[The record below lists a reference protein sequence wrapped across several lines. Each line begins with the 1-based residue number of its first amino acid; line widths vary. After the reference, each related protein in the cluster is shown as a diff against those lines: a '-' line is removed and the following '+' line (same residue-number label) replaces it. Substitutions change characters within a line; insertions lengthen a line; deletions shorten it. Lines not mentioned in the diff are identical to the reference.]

1 MADPEFLVPRPSDAL
16 DADRRRALH
25 LAPKEGFVLSLV
37 DGATNV
43 RDMAET
49 TGLQVEEVVAALMK
63 LEALSLVVLPDGRP
77 AAGTAKGGRR
87 SKRPPGPRQSRPPSG
102 PSSSGR
108 AAPATAPVEEAID
121 LDPQQQHEIATIFGR
136 LDQTDH
142 YALLG
147 VERSADKKA
156 IKRAYFELTSR
167 FHPDR
172 FFRKKLGPFKSQM
185 EAIFGRMSVAH
196 ETLTSDR
203 RAEYDAYLG
212 SVDRTRRIEE
222 MVEEATAEIRRVE
235 ETARGMAAAP
245 AIEAPAAGKAP
256 AHPPPPNVETV
267 SNDALTVKGP
277 PPEPSRPRI
286 NVTPAQR
293 EAEAKTRREMLA
305 RRLTGNGARAAAPAP
320 VAPAATYAKPADAV
334 DALKRRYEERLL
346 AAKASQ
352 AKKYGESGMAAR
364 AKGDMVAAA
373 NALRV
378 AVTFDENNAQLKA
391 AYEEAQRASDQLLA
405 EQYAKQADYEEK
417 SERWADA
424 ARSWQRVARAKET
437 DAKAHERAAHCLVK
451 ADGNLH
457 EASKLAQRAVQ
468 LNPKSAHAHV
478 VLANVYLAAGLGKNA
493 KRELETA
500 LVLAP
505 NDAGIATLLKRIGK
519 SE

>member
-1 MADPEFLVPRPSDAL
+1 
-16 DADRRRALH
+16 
-25 LAPKEGFVLSLV
+25 
-37 DGATNV
+37 
-43 RDMAET
+43 
-49 TGLQVEEVVAALMK
+49 
-63 LEALSLVVLPDGRP
+63 
-77 AAGTAKGGRR
+77 
-87 SKRPPGPRQSRPPSG
+87 
-102 PSSSGR
+102 
-108 AAPATAPVEEAID
+108 
-121 LDPQQQHEIATIFGR
+121 
-136 LDQTDH
+136 
-142 YALLG
+142 
-147 VERSADKKA
+147 
-156 IKRAYFELTSR
+156 
-167 FHPDR
+167 
-172 FFRKKLGPFKSQM
+172 M
-185 EAIFGRMSVAH
+185 EAIFGRMSVAN

-245 AIEAPAAGKAP
+245 PSQASAPAIDAPAAGKPPAAAP
-256 AHPPPPNVETV
+256 PSTPNVDAITD
-267 SNDALTVKGP
+267 DALTAKGP

-305 RRLTGNGARAAAPAP
+305 RRLTGNGARPPAPAP
-320 VAPAATYAKPADAV
+320 VVPPVTYAKPADAV
-334 DALKRRYEERLL
+334 DALRRRYEERLL
-346 AAKASQ
+346 AAKTSQ
-352 AKKYGESGMAAR
+352 AKKYAESGMAAR
-364 AKGDMVAAA
+364 AKGDIVAAA

-391 AYEEAQRASDQLLA
+391 AYAEAQRASDQLLA

-424 ARSWQRVARAKET
+424 ARSWQRVARAKEN
-437 DAKAHERAAHCLVK
+437 DARAHERAAHCLVK

-468 LNPKSAHAHV
+468 LSPKSAHARV

-493 KRELETA
+493 KRELEAA
-500 LVLAP
+500 LLLAP

-519 SE
+519 GE

>member
-1 MADPEFLVPRPSDAL
+1 
-16 DADRRRALH
+16 
-25 LAPKEGFVLSLV
+25 V

-49 TGLQVEEVVAALMK
+49 TGLQVEEVVASLMK
-63 LEALSLVVLPDGRP
+63 LEALSLVVLPDRRP
-77 AAGTAKGGRR
+77 ASTSAGGRR
-87 SKRPPGPRQSRPPSG
+87 SKRPPEARQSPPPTR
-102 PSSSGR
+102 PSSSGK
-108 AAPATAPVEEAID
+108 AAPATASVEEAID
-121 LDPQQQHEIATIFGR
+121 LDPQQQQEIAAIFAR

-185 EAIFGRMSVAH
+185 ETIFGRMSVAH
-196 ETLTSDR
+196 ETLSSDR

-212 SVDRTRRIEE
+212 SVERTRRIEE

-245 AIEAPAAGKAP
+245 AIETPAAGTPPATPPRSAP
-256 AHPPPPNVETV
+256 NADAIHD
-267 SNDALTVKGP
+267 DALTAKGP

-305 RRLTGNGARAAAPAP
+305 RRLTGNGARPPAPAP
-320 VAPAATYAKPADAV
+320 VVPPVTYAKPADAV
-334 DALKRRYEERLL
+334 DALKRRYEQRLL

-352 AKKYGESGMAAR
+352 AKKYAESGMAAR
-364 AKGDMVAAA
+364 AKGDIVAAA

-378 AVTFDENNAQLKA
+378 AVTFDENNAELKG
-391 AYEEAQRASDQLLA
+391 AYEDAQRASDQLLA

-417 SERWADA
+417 SERWSDA
-424 ARSWQRVARAKET
+424 ARSWQRVARAKEN
-437 DAKAHERAAHCLVK
+437 DARAHERAAHCLVK

-468 LNPKSAHAHV
+468 LSPKSAHAHV

-493 KRELETA
+493 RRELEAA
-500 LVLAP
+500 LALSP